1 MRILVLYLFLHIM
14 SSCMGTKSQVENED
28 LEVIG
33 HRGQVSKYPENSVE
47 GFISLLK
54 TGADALEL
62 DLVIS
67 GDKEVVVSH
76 EPYMAAHYML
86 DPEGRRIKKSEEKN
100 YRIYEMSYDSIRQ
113 FNYGSRFNIKFPF
126 QKRISAY
133 KPLLREVFE
142 KLEANTPENNSQSL
156 NYYLELKSEP
166 AEYGITQPYPEEFAD
181 LVMEVVR
188 EKSMEERVVLKS
200 FDARLLNEIHKNYPE
215 VKISLLLYKT
225 SIEEGLSRLNFKPD
239 IISPHFR
246 QIKSREQVSVLQ
258 KQNYKVI
265 TWTVNRRRHIKRMM
279 NLGVDG
285 IISDYP
291 EKVLK
296 EKMKSKNQ

>member
-1 MRILVLYLFLHIM
+1 LRILVSYLFLHVI
-14 SSCMGTKSQVENED
+14 SSCMGAKNQVGNED

-33 HRGQVSKYPENSVE
+33 HRGNVSKYPENSIE

-67 GDKEVVVSH
+67 GEKEVVVSH
-76 EPYMAAHYML
+76 EPYMAASYML

-100 YRIYEMSYDSIRQ
+100 YRIYEMSYDNIRK
-113 FNYGSRFNIKFPF
+113 FDSGSRFNSKFPF
-126 QKRISAY
+126 QKRIPAY

-142 KLEANTPENNSQSL
+142 KLEAYANENDTRSL

-188 EKSMEERVVLKS
+188 KYNLEERVVLKS
-200 FDARLLNEIHKNYPE
+200 FDAQLLNEIHKKYPRA
-215 VKISLLLYKT
+215 KTSYLLYKT

-239 IISPHFR
+239 IISLHFR
-246 QIKSREQVSVLQ
+246 QINDHESVSVLQ
-258 KQNYKVI
+258 KQGYKVL
-265 TWTVNRRRHIKRMM
+265 TWTVNRRRNIKRMIDF
-279 NLGVDG
+279 GVDG

-296 EKMKSKNQ
+296 EKMKRKN